1 MGKHVMRPGFRIA
14 KKYGYIFLANIPS
27 VYAVIDK
34 FDKFEEGKTYVF
46 RYNYHFKEF
55 DLSIQKQTPDR
66 IRISYL
72 HHEIWIYKEGN
83 KYKIFV
89 PWVREKYRNEL
100 EYLFNSNFYFHYN
113 RIIYKWTGIKEFK
126 IILSRAKSFT
136 MEIKIAR
143 RVLYNDLITGEL
155 RHMYVPRDMLK
166 NGITVWTDIR
176 LNKFVLTKINNVEMK
191 KVKKR
196 IVKKEKSPDIYYKR
210 MMKTKDIMYQFI
222 KMFRNKGIL
231 KTKFEIKPVY
241 IPPKIRTQNEEIIEN
256 AYRFSFP
263 YELENRTVRFNG
275 VTTIL
280 IDYDYDGVN
289 QILLKFVQTIDTRIR
304 NTLLCG
310 IDPQNR
316 FWCNRISNFMASWRI
331 KNVYKNMYELDE
343 NTKMYEF

>member
-1 MGKHVMRPGFRIA
+1 MGKNVMRPGFRIG
-14 KKYGYIFLANIPS
+14 KKYGYIFLESIPS
-27 VYAVIDK
+27 VYTVIEK
-34 FDKFEEGKTYVF
+34 FDKFEEGKIYVF
-46 RYNYHFKEF
+46 GYDYHMKDFYI
-55 DLSIQKQTPDR
+55 SIQKQTPDR
-66 IRISYL
+66 IRVSYL
-72 HHEIWIYKEGN
+72 HHEIWIYKERN
-83 KYKIFV
+83 KYKVFI

-100 EYLFNSNFYFHYN
+100 DYLFNSNFYFHYN

-136 MEIKIAR
+136 MEIRIAKR
-143 RVLYNDLITGEL
+143 MMYNDIITGEL
-155 RHMYVPRDMLK
+155 KDMYTPRDMVK
-166 NGITVWTDIR
+166 KGIVVWEDIR
-176 LNKFVLTKINNVEMK
+176 GNKFVLTRINNTEMK

-196 IVKKEKSPDIYYKR
+196 IEKKEKSPDIYYKQ

-241 IPPKIRTQNEEIIEN
+241 IPPKLRTQNKEIMEN
-256 AYRFSFP
+256 MYRFSFP

-275 VTTIL
+275 VMTIL
-280 IDYDYDGVN
+280 IDYDYDSVN
-289 QILLKFVQTIDTRIR
+289 QILFKFLQKIGTWRH

-316 FWCNRISNFMASWRI
+316 FWCNILSNFMRSWKI
-331 KNVYKNMYELDE
+331 KSVYKNMYELDE